1 MKQRQRQPTEIDDTE
16 DRMGSVR
23 ELDFERTVEGRI
35 GDQRPRR
42 EVENEF
48 PPRRRRQIGM
58 TGGETLDDSAVED
71 HVSMDDL
78 APETLIDEQGV
89 ETPLEPSDENPVDEE
104 LRIVHEREIGGG
116 SGLDEA
122 EKARV
127 PSRRETPDAGSADDE
142 PA

>member
-1 MKQRQRQPTEIDDTE
+1 MKQRQRQPVEIDDTE

-23 ELDFERTVEGRI
+23 ELDFERRAEGRI
-35 GDQRPRR
+35 GDERSRR

-48 PPRRRRQIGM
+48 PSRRRREMGM

-71 HVSMDDL
+71 HVSLDDM

-89 ETPLEPSDENPVDEE
+89 EAPLDPSDDTPVDEE
-104 LRIVHEREIGGG
+104 LRIVRQQEIGGG

-122 EKARV
+122 EKARRDHPDN
-127 PSRRETPDAGSADDE
+127 PSEDDE
-142 PA
+142 PS